1 MNTKHVF
8 AAALSVVVSTAH
20 RARRVRT
27 AVASARPTRPLS
39 LRPATA
45 SRSAGGSRSAGASRP
60 ACRVVPNSASI
71 KRLLSPAAARQ
82 TQTPRPP
89 ARNRA
94 TAAVMM
100 QSARRQVWHVV
111 IGYRLPHSD
120 EIHVESFGEPAVTRA
135 ERQSVNV
142 EAFAALYDKLQSVY
156 DAAGCHEHGAAQSSA
171 AEPSA
176 AESNA
181 AQSSVAQPSAAG
193 PNAAH
198 PNVGRVT
205 PDVDRD
211 TSRSGAGTIPAPGM
225 MGRFF
230 GRVLGARAWATLT
243 TRFAVAT
250 AEARNVEAGD
260 GAASPATSPI
270 PETTTSTTPALV
282 YIANNQLSTEVVN
295 LQESFPAATF
305 VRRSD
310 FPDVDLL
317 DAIQSR
323 LNKSPACSNAGND
336 LAPGGRLTVAT
347 DASLRLHRSGA
358 GLACVDQFGNWS
370 TRYARKIG
378 DISMAEVASV
388 SLALKVF
395 PHRRLDLLVDSQT
408 AVAWLS
414 KDDAFV
420 PRRALQLVG
429 RTRKLLEDS
438 GSTVTW
444 VRAHSGHY
452 LNETAD
458 RLSRACRR
466 DAYFTDSATAQDRGN
481 WIVQD
486 AFSVANKKATP
497 HHIDLRQFDA
507 KSLPGRP

>member
-20 RARRVRT
+20 RARRVLT
-27 AVASARPTRPLS
+27 AVESTRPPRPLS

-45 SRSAGGSRSAGASRP
+45 SRSAGGSRP

-156 DAAGCHEHGAAQSSA
+156 DAAGCHEHGAAQSNA
-171 AEPSA
+171 AEPS
-176 AESNA
+176 
-181 AQSSVAQPSAAG
+181 
-193 PNAAH
+193 AAH

-211 TSRSGAGTIPAPGM
+211 TTRSGAGTIPAPGM

-260 GAASPATSPI
+260 GPVPPATSPI

-323 LNKSPACSNAGND
+323 LNKSPARSNAGND

-378 DISMAEVASV
+378 DISLAEVASV